1 MEVFRLEL
9 GNVVSLLDVV
19 EGEEIV
25 ENQLEESSEMVLI

>member
-9 GNVVSLLDVV
+9 GNVVSLFDVV

-25 ENQLEESSEMVLI
+25 ENQLEESSEVVVI

>member
-9 GNVVSLLDVV
+9 GNVVSLFDVV

-25 ENQLEESSEMVLI
+25 ENQLEESSEVVLI

>member
-9 GNVVSLLDVV
+9 GNVVSLFDIV

-25 ENQLEESSEMVLI
+25 ENQLEESSEVVLI

>member
-9 GNVVSLLDVV
+9 GNVVSLFDVV

-25 ENQLEESSEMVLI
+25 ENQLDESSEVVLI

>member
-25 ENQLEESSEMVLI
+25 ENQLEESFEMVLI